1 MRGRKLWWIVLL
13 GIFLAGTAWAQ
24 TVRLMPV
31 PPHIKPRWT
40 RVRGSPRVF
49 HAPNVPA
56 DVFRG
61 PGGYY
66 LLLDKNWYRSRMLNG
81 PWRVMHRVPPFLRLI
96 RPGYFKNAR
105 LRSPRQPPVQATP
118 KKPPAVQPPATA
130 GTAGLPGTTPS
141 APATPQPGA
150 AAGLAAGAG
159 TQATTPTPTTTT
171 GSTTPTSKAAT
182 AMAPAPAP
190 EPIFV
195 YDPGPP

>member
-13 GIFLAGTAWAQ
+13 GIFLAGTALAQ

-66 LLLDKNWYRSRMLNG
+66 LLLDNLCDESVFNRRKMIQFNCYINIFRMLAVLASVEY
-81 PWRVMHRVPPFLRLI
+81 WKLI
-96 RPGYFKNAR
+96 GI
-105 LRSPRQPPVQATP
+105 L
-118 KKPPAVQPPATA
+118 
-130 GTAGLPGTTPS
+130 
-141 APATPQPGA
+141 
-150 AAGLAAGAG
+150 
-159 TQATTPTPTTTT
+159 
-171 GSTTPTSKAAT
+171 
-182 AMAPAPAP
+182 
-190 EPIFV
+190 
-195 YDPGPP
+195 

>member
-1 MRGRKLWWIVLL
+1 MRGRKLWWVLLL
-13 GIFLAGTAWAQ
+13 GIFLAGTALAQ
-24 TVRLMPV
+24 TVRLVPV

-49 HAPNVPA
+49 HAPNVPS

-66 LLLDKNWYRSRMLNG
+66 LLLDRTWYRSRVLNG

-96 RPGYFKNAR
+96 RPGYFKSAR
-105 LRSPRQPPVQATP
+105 KRSPRQPPVQATP
-118 KKPPAVQPPATA
+118 VMPPAAKPPGRA
-130 GTAGLPGTTPS
+130 GTAGLPGTAPA

-150 AAGLAAGAG
+150 VAGLAAGSR
-159 TQATTPTPTTTT
+159 TQATTPTP
-171 GSTTPTSKAAT
+171 
-182 AMAPAPAP
+182 MAPAPAP